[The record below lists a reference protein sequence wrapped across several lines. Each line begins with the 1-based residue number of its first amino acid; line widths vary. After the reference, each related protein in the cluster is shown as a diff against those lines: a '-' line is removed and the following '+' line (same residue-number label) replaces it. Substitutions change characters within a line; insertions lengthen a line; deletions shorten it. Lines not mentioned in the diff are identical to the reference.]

1 MKRIVKLMAMFL
13 AVVCFA
19 VSAAATVAIE
29 PFTANGHLLDLTFS
43 GTTANCN
50 LTITGSPGTTKI
62 DNVNI
67 TLRNDTTGQ
76 NVRTWTNLS
85 ANGATFRWTGTASP
99 VTVGHTYTLSFT
111 ATVHRNGVATP
122 VSGQITRTR

>member
-13 AVVCFA
+13 AVACFA

-29 PFTANGHLLDLTFS
+29 PFAANPHTLRLNFS
-43 GTTANCN
+43 GNDALCE
-50 LTITGSPGTTKI
+50 LTITGAAGTTRI

-85 ANGATFRWTGTASP
+85 ANGATFRWSGTASP

-122 VSGQITRTR
+122 ISGQITRTR